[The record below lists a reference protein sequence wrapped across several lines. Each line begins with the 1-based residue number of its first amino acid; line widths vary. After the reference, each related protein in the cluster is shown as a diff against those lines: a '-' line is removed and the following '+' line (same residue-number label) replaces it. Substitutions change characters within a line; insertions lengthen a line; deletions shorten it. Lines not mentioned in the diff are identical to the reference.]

1 MREKWNQFR
10 VWAMVLSICMLILGT
25 LALIWPGISAVT
37 VCCVL
42 GIICIGT
49 GIYKVARYFSLGFAG
64 LFFRH
69 DLAIGIFSILVGVL
83 LLFHPLGAAVFLP
96 VIAGIYL
103 MMGSVFDIQVS
114 AESRKLGIGN
124 WKLSLVMGIVSTV
137 FALFLI
143 VDPFDGAVA
152 LMFYIGLMLILES
165 VQNLYAIHGISKAV
179 KASRRDDIID
189 VKWEPMD

>member
-1 MREKWNQFR
+1 
-10 VWAMVLSICMLILGT
+10 
-25 LALIWPGISAVT
+25 
-37 VCCVL
+37 
-42 GIICIGT
+42 
-49 GIYKVARYFSLGFAG
+49 
-64 LFFRH
+64 
-69 DLAIGIFSILVGVL
+69 
-83 LLFHPLGAAVFLP
+83 
-96 VIAGIYL
+96 

-143 VDPFDGAVA
+143 VDPFDGAAA

-165 VQNLYAIHGISKAV
+165 VQNLYAIHEISKAV